1 MRNLIDVIN
10 EMLKVVPKKEEYI
23 ISCLKDIQ
31 DSQKYRAPE
40 DMIGWHQVSELLQEF
55 EYNGNTPMW
64 KLEMCSIFSTR
75 PLEEI
80 LNEVC
85 QKKAHSRL
93 SKICQWMRKYLFRW
107 MLHSS

>member
-31 DSQKYRAPE
+31 DSQKCRAPE

-55 EYNGNTPMW
+55 EFNKKTPMW
-64 KLEMCSIFSTR
+64 QLKMCSIFSTQ

-80 LNEVC
+80 LKELGKYNLWQQIKIIVTT
-85 QKKAHSRL
+85 RL
-93 SKICQWMRKYLFRW
+93 VSL
-107 MLHSS
+107 